1 MRWNDEGNWN
11 DLMQTSCNV
20 YVKPSIAMKVVWKK
34 INKYAEN
41 SMRMLSSHLPL
52 LSESLVF
59 FLVVVERLLVLFS
72 QKTVTTETASNAKN
86 AILPGNLSWSSI
98 FIKSLTSNGAVMLMT
113 DETNLKHCRFIA
125 CLIAIYL
132 NRLHNLAF
140 DSIQMKCMQ
149 RFLFVA
155 SLKLEYVQFRTL
167 NGQMCRW

>member
-1 MRWNDEGNWN
+1 
-11 DLMQTSCNV
+11 
-20 YVKPSIAMKVVWKK
+20 
-34 INKYAEN
+34 
-41 SMRMLSSHLPL
+41 
-52 LSESLVF
+52 
-59 FLVVVERLLVLFS
+59 
-72 QKTVTTETASNAKN
+72 
-86 AILPGNLSWSSI
+86 
-98 FIKSLTSNGAVMLMT
+98 MLMT

-167 NGQMCRW
+167 NGQMCR